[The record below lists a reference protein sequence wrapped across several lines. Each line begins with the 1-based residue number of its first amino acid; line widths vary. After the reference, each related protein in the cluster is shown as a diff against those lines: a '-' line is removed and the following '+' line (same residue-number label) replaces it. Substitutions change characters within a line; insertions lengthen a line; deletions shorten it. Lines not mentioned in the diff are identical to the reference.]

1 MPLISQRISK
11 TRLNPER
18 GFVLPLV
25 LGIGVIA
32 ILLGVMIIER
42 SSQNRIVAIAQKA
55 NAQSTAAAEH
65 GVTHLQA
72 LLNRYPPLATACSD
86 GALSAACGS
95 PPSWKTI
102 NNKTLDP
109 CSTNDSQPIPW
120 LQPYA
125 NREWKN
131 STADPAD
138 GRFRLVSYEYKP
150 ATIANPIDTGI
161 LLVEGQVN
169 PDDAVRTATTQLK
182 VEFNIARNPGLNN
195 PPGLWIQDNQT
206 SAVANTVQLLT
217 DVRDSTC
224 PRNDL
229 VAVSAQ
235 QLQGKVQ
242 SPNVY
247 QPTPGLAFPDL
258 PLDSAASASSTGIA
272 TPTSHSASGSNL
284 IDSIETSKA
293 TLPNPTQPPV
303 GNVLTYHVKANS
315 NGQSIHLTDNSDVL
329 DVGTGA
335 NTIVLNLEG
344 GLTLTNGGRIRLAA
358 NTTLIVYAHGPITL
372 ANKGTNAA
380 IEQEGTPSATR
391 AQVYVYPPA
400 PSPSNPT
407 PAPYA
412 VNLHGENEATT
423 LYLALFAPSSRV
435 TSSAKVHGNIWAKSW
450 EGTNAAAIAQASSSL
465 ADLKLQWPPRISP
478 ITAWTVN
485 PQ

>member
-1 MPLISQRISK
+1 MPLISRRISK
-11 TRLNPER
+11 TQLNPEQ

-32 ILLGVMIIER
+32 ILLGVMTIER

-86 GALSAACGS
+86 GSLSAACGS

-109 CSTNDSQPIPW
+109 CSPDDSQPISW
-120 LQPYA
+120 LQSYA

-131 STADPAD
+131 STDDPAD
-138 GRFRLVSYEYKP
+138 GQFRLVSYEYKP
-150 ATIANPIDTGI
+150 ATIVNPIETGT

-182 VEFNIARNPGLNN
+182 VEFNIVRNPGLKS

-224 PRNDL
+224 PKDDL
-229 VAVSAQ
+229 VAAPAQ
-235 QLQGKVQ
+235 QIQGKVQ

-247 QPTPGLAFPDL
+247 QPIPGLAFPDL
-258 PLDSAASASSTGIA
+258 PLDSAASASSTGIT
-272 TPTSHSASGSNL
+272 TPTSNPTAGANL
-284 IDSIETSKA
+284 IDAIEHSKA
-293 TLPNPTQPPV
+293 ALPNPTQPPS
-303 GNVLTYHVKANS
+303 GNVLTYRVKANS
-315 NGQSIHLTDNSDVL
+315 NGQSIYLTDDSDVL

-335 NTIVLNLEG
+335 NTIVLDLEG
-344 GLTLTNGGRIRLAA
+344 GLTLTGGGKIRLAE

-391 AQVYVYPPA
+391 AQVYVYPPL

-412 VNLHGENEATT
+412 VNLQGENGATT
-423 LYLALFAPSSRV
+423 LYLALFAPSSKV
-435 TSSAKVHGNIWAKSW
+435 TSSAKVQGNIWAKSW
-450 EGTNAAAIAQASSSL
+450 EGTNAAAIAQSPSSPT
-465 ADLKLQWPPRISP
+465 DLKLLWPPRISP